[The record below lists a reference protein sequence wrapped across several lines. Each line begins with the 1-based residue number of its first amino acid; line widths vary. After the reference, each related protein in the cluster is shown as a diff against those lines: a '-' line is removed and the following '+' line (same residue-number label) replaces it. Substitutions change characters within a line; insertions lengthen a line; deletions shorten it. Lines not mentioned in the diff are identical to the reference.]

1 MSEEVIP
8 ELDSVTAE
16 FITKLFQDTLNGFGS
31 QLVDRVLKLEEQV
44 EGIEKQIATLVVG
57 YGEQAV
63 FMEALV
69 AQLAFSTDEAREK
82 FQSDVSRA
90 RKDMLE
96 VMQNASKGILAD
108 QDPLLA
114 SAVADVAES
123 KLSDTDS

>member
-44 EGIEKQIATLVVG
+44 EGLEKQIATLVVG